1 MDVVVVGFRGI
12 ADEGPVMF
20 CRVKKEEKY
29 VTEMEVL
36 RQREPDMP
44 KK

>member
-1 MDVVVVGFRGI
+1 MEVVVVGFRGI

-20 CRVKKEEKY
+20 WMVKREEKY

-36 RQREPDMP
+36 RQREPDIP
-44 KK
+44 RK